1 MTSSPT
7 LPGGPTVVVA
17 PRVVDEATVG
27 AIVDATELDAVDGLD
42 AVDDELTD
50 EVELAPGREVV
61 VMRPVVVE
69 LTVSESEVLVAT
81 TVAFVDDEPVDA
93 VDDEP
98 VDAVDDE
105 PLDAVDDEPLVAV
118 DAEAL
123 PVEPEIVVVGR
134 SAAPLPSTVE
144 PGREV
149 AAALPVTEP
158 VRLVAGALENG
169 EPDEPDDC
177 EGTDVVAAGGLRDD
191 LGVRRTPSVGA
202 ANGLPELRFT
212 TTGSTRRTDEPAP
225 VALSTTKVARGVI
238 AGAA

>member
-1 MTSSPT
+1 M
-7 LPGGPTVVVA
+7 VVA
-17 PRVVDEATVG
+17 ARVVDEATVDE
-27 AIVDATELDAVDGLD
+27 AIVDATELDAVDGFD

-50 EVELAPGREVV
+50 EVELAPGLEVV

-81 TVAFVDDEPVDA
+81 TVAFVDDEPVD
-93 VDDEP
+93 P
-98 VDAVDDE
+98 VDNEPLVAVDDE
-105 PLDAVDDEPLVAV
+105 PLDAVEDEV
-118 DAEAL
+118 L

-144 PGREV
+144 PGREL

-158 VRLVAGALENG
+158 ARLVAGGLENG
-169 EPDEPDDC
+169 EPDVPDDC
-177 EGTDVVAAGGLRDD
+177 ERTDVVAAGGLRDD

-202 ANGLPELRFT
+202 ANGRPELRFT
-212 TTGSTRRTDEPAP
+212 TTGSTRRTDAPDP
-225 VALSTTKVARGVI
+225 VALSTTNVARGVI